1 VFELNNHKRVK
12 AGAMKEN
19 AVLAQN
25 CEICDSEM
33 KAWEL
38 NTGNILLQC
47 PNCFHIKRDME
58 LCNANAR
65 EHAWGG
71 SSFFDKIRNSLTYR
85 QLIRI
90 MRCAAQERNVL
101 EIGFGHG
108 DILAR
113 FLADGY
119 KINGVDLNTLNIGIN
134 DAVKAQGNF
143 ILGKAEDV
151 QLESEA
157 FDLIY
162 AIHLIEH
169 LEAPKKVF
177 EKCYN
182 ALKKDGILFFITPNA
197 NSKGLKIFK
206 DSWWNL
212 EDPTH
217 LRFFSEES
225 VTMLLKQTGFQN
237 IEISIPIWDSVTLE
251 INSLIRKIGKKSKAH
266 GALNSLLVKF
276 INIALLPFSMLVR
289 LFYPKISA
297 SLMVKATK

>member
-1 VFELNNHKRVK
+1 MQEKISYT
-12 AGAMKEN
+12 
-19 AVLAQN
+19 
-25 CEICDSEM
+25 CEICNNEM
-33 KAWEL
+33 KNWQL
-38 NTGNILLQC
+38 STSDILLQC
-47 PNCFHIKRDME
+47 PKCLHIKRDME

-71 SSFFDKIRNSLTYR
+71 SSFFDKIRNYLTYK
-85 QLIRI
+85 QLFRI
-90 MRCAAQERNVL
+90 MKRQNRTEQNRTEQNKKKVL
-101 EIGFGHG
+101 EIGFGYG

-113 FLADGY
+113 FLDDGY
-119 KINGVDLNTLNIGIN
+119 KISGVDLETLDIGIN
-134 DAVKAQGNF
+134 EAVKAQGNL
-143 ILGKAEDV
+143 ILGKAENV
-151 QLESEA
+151 QLKDEE
-157 FDLIY
+157 FELIY
-162 AIHLIEH
+162 AIHLVEH
-169 LEAPKKVF
+169 LDAPKSVF

-225 VTMLLKQTGFQN
+225 ITILLRQVGFQN

-251 INSLIRKIGKKSKAH
+251 INSLIRKISKKSKVY

-276 INIALLPFSMLVR
+276 INIALLPFSMLIR
-289 LFYPKISA
+289 FFYPKISA